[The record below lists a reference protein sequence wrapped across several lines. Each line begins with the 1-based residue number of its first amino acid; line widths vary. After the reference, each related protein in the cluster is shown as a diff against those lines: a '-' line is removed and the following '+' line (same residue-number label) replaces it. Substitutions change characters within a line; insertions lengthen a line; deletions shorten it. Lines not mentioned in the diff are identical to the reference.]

1 MSAQADVNIKYRC
14 MHPSCVVNCREGDL
28 GLDGVYFEELLA
40 AYEGDDIFKSP
51 RGVCRMGFNQQFK
64 VLEMETVSSSGVV
77 SKTTTS
83 EPQPLV
89 VTATDGPIEI
99 LMAEHQVVLKKLDEI
114 EQQLRR
120 RDIDALWVLSSEL
133 INEVIRHS
141 LKKEEEVLFPL
152 LEDLIPLAEGLVAI
166 VREDHAE
173 FMNLLQSFRVGL
185 SMGEI
190 MDGVIN
196 SMIVNLR
203 NHIRKEDGEFF
214 TLVKGQ
220 LDAGTA
226 LLILDGM
233 KKVDSEYVPLEVGE
247 LSIEKARASDEARKR
262 RFFEDQA
269 AAAREATNA
278 DATSGGAC
286 CHE

>member
-1 MSAQADVNIKYRC
+1 
-14 MHPSCVVNCREGDL
+14 MHPSCVVNCREGEL
-28 GLDGVYFEELLA
+28 GLDGAYFEELST
-40 AYEGDDIFKSP
+40 AYEGSDIFKSP

-64 VLEMETVSSSGVV
+64 VLEMETISASGAV
-77 SKTTTS
+77 SKAVLS
-83 EPQPLV
+83 EVQPV
-89 VTATDGPIEI
+89 VTGTDEPIEI

-114 EQQLRR
+114 EAQVRR

-190 MDGVIN
+190 IDGVIN
-196 SMIVNLR
+196 STIVNLR

-214 TLVKGQ
+214 TLIKGQ
-220 LDAGTA
+220 LDADTSK
-226 LLILDGM
+226 LILEGM
-233 KKVDSEYVPLEVGE
+233 KKVDAEYVPLDAGE
-247 LSIEKARASDEARKR
+247 LSVEKARNSDEARKR
-262 RFFEDQA
+262 HFFEDQA